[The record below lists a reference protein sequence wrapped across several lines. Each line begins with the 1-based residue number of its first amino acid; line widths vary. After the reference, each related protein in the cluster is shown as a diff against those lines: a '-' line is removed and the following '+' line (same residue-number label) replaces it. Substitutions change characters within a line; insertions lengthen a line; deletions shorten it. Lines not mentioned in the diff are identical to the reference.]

1 MSVTNNI
8 KSFQQTFECFRF
20 DSAACDS
27 RLFPIPPQRHYFS
40 EVILVR
46 SGICRLVRGNRKHT
60 LHPGELLYVSPL
72 VEISIDS
79 ADGNPVVFDIVRF
92 SATRLKEIPSYMT
105 DMRCLV
111 LDAAHANLPVYMDTE
126 EVKKYHLDT
135 IVQECLVETERQS
148 FAWDLHV
155 RALIYLLIS
164 GLARFW
170 ISRRSDFTDQPLL
183 NRNDPILEIPGYIE
197 QNISEPLKVEDLAR
211 RCALSYPWF
220 AKRFREFYGMSCKQ
234 FIEHVRTETVQQYLV
249 YTDLDLADIS
259 AQTGYTDCSH
269 MVKDFR
275 RMTGIT
281 PGQFRSMM
289 KVQGQTPF
297 SRFSGQPI
305 LNHPSKG

>member
-92 SATRLKEIPSYMT
+92 SATRLKEIPSYIT
-105 DMRCLV
+105 DMRSLA

-170 ISRRSDFTDQPLL
+170 ISRRSDFTDQPLP

-197 QNISEPLKVEDLAR
+197 QHIAEPLKVEDLAR

-259 AQTGYTDCSH
+259 TQTGYTDCSH

-275 RMTGIT
+275 RMIGIT